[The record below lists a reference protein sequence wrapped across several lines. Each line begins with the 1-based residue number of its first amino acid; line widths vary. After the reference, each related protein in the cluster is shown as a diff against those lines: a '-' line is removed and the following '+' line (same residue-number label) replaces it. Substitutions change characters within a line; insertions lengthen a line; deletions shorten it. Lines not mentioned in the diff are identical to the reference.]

1 MKRYIVYARRKGE
14 KVWTVWTDIND
25 IEGIEKHVNRIR
37 ELGYEAKVRDP
48 KIEVFE
54 KKLEKGHLLET
65 MVAVG
70 QTVYAVIED
79 DEPRIEEWVV
89 KALHYDGEKW
99 YAIDDANLFYEVG
112 SKYCIFVKLRAEK
125 LLAELKG
132 ELDDD
137 TNT

>member
-1 MKRYIVYARRKGE
+1 MKRYIVYARRKDE
-14 KVWTVWTDIND
+14 KVWTVWTDTND
-25 IEGIEKHVNRIR
+25 INGIEGFGNRIR
-37 ELGYEAKVRDP
+37 ELGYEAKVRDH
-48 KIEVFE
+48 KIEIFE
-54 KKLEKGHLLET
+54 RKLEQGHLLET

-70 QTVYAVIED
+70 QTVYAVIDD

-99 YAIDDANLFYEVG
+99 CAIDDEGIFYEVG
-112 SKYCIFVKLRAEK
+112 SKHCIFVKLRAEK

-132 ELDDD
+132 EPDDD